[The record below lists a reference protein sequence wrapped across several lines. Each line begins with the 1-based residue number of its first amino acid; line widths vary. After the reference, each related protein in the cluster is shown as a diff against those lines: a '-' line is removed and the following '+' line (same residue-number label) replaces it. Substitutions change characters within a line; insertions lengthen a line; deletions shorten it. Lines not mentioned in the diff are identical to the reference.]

1 MLSVFFIGAG
11 LSMDACAVSFAQ
23 GMCLKKRVG
32 FYSVVLGLAFGLF
45 QAGMPLAGWF
55 AGTYFESL
63 ITSIDHWIA
72 FVLLGIIGINM
83 IREAIED
90 TEASGEHSRGEYSR
104 SEHSRGE
111 YREEENGCCKN
122 TIYISLSSILIMAVA
137 TSIDALAVGISFAFL
152 QVQILPAVYLIGT
165 TTFFVSCAAVWL
177 GNRLGGK
184 LGKYAEITGGVIL
197 ILIGSKILLEHLTQG
212 PI

>member
-1 MLSVFFIGAG
+1 MSMLSVFFIGAG

-90 TEASGEHSRGEYSR
+90 TEASGEHSRGEY
-104 SEHSRGE
+104 
-111 YREEENGCCKN
+111 REEENGCCKN

-152 QVQILPAVYLIGT
+152 QVQILPAVCLIGT

>member
-1 MLSVFFIGAG
+1 MSKCVCIFYWRRPFHGCLR
-11 LSMDACAVSFAQ
+11 SFLAQ

-55 AGTYFESL
+55 AGIYFESL

-90 TEASGEHSRGEYSR
+90 TEASGEYSR
-104 SEHSRGE
+104 SEYSCSEH
-111 YREEENGCCKN
+111 REEENGCCRN
-122 TIYISLSSILIMAVA
+122 TISYLS
-137 TSIDALAVGISFAFL
+137 
-152 QVQILPAVYLIGT
+152 
-165 TTFFVSCAAVWL
+165 FFHL
-177 GNRLGGK
+177 H
-184 LGKYAEITGGVIL
+184 Y
-197 ILIGSKILLEHLTQG
+197 GSSYQY
-212 PI
+212 

>member
-63 ITSIDHWIA
+63 ITLIDHWIA

-90 TEASGEHSRGEYSR
+90 TEASG
-104 SEHSRGE
+104 EHSRGE

-152 QVQILPAVYLIGT
+152 QVQILPAVCLIGT

-197 ILIGSKILLEHLTQG
+197 MLIGSKILLEHLTQG